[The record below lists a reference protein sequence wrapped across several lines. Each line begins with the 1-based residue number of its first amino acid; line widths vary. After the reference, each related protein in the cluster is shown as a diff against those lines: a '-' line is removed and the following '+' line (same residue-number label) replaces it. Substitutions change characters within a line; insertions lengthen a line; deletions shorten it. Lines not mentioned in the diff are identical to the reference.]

1 MIIIITTTTYNQ
13 IQGNLSGY
21 QLNQCNNYADEFH
34 GWARIFLNNEERDTR
49 KGFCFRMRYQSRII
63 DEEFLPVPGRIRL
76 KIKQRN
82 AKARGI

>member
-1 MIIIITTTTYNQ
+1 MIIIIITTTYNQ

-34 GWARIFLNNEERDTR
+34 EWARIFFSNEERREKD
-49 KGFCFRMRYQSRII
+49 FPPNDISR
-63 DEEFLPVPGRIRL
+63 EKFLPVPGRIRL
-76 KIKQRN
+76 QIKQRN